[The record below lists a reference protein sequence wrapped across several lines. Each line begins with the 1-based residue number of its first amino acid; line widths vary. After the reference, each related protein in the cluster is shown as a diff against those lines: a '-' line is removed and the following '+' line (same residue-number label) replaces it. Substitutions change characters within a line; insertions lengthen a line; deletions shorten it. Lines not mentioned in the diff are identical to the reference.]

1 MSYRPNFG
9 RQQPTFRI
17 VGPGESTPRDL
28 VALIAV
34 LFVTYSLQFFE
45 STSVIPALLRLTPAV
60 LSGFVW
66 QLGTYPFVGYGGA
79 GLWFLLELLIL
90 FWFGR
95 TVFVRLGRRRFWQVV
110 AWSVLGAAVAAVL
123 VQLIVLLFA
132 GGIPTPVPFHVM
144 QGQRVLLAVTIAAF
158 ATISGESTILLF
170 FVLPVRAKWFLWL
183 EILFAFIAF
192 LETKDLAGF
201 VGICAAVLITFT
213 SLSPG
218 GPRWALRTWRRRM
231 EEALLRARM
240 GPAGRRRRF
249 RVIDGDRGDRGG
261 DDGWVH

>member
-1 MSYRPNFG
+1 MRAE
-9 RQQPTFRI
+9 QPTFRI
-17 VGPGESTPRDL
+17 VGPAGSTPNDL

-34 LFVTYSLQFFE
+34 LFLTYSLQFFE
-45 STSVIPALLRLTPAV
+45 STSVVPALLRLTPAV

-66 QLGTYPFVGYGGA
+66 QLVTYPFVGYGGA

-95 TVFVRLGRRRFWQVV
+95 TVFQRLGRRRFWQLV
-110 AWSVLGAAVAAVL
+110 AWSVLGAAVVAVVLQL
-123 VQLIVLLFA
+123 VVMLIA

-144 QGQRVLLAVTIAAF
+144 QGQRVLLAVVIAAF
-158 ATISGESTILLF
+158 ATVSGEATILLF
-170 FVLPVRAKWFLWL
+170 FVLPVRARWFLWL

-201 VGICAAVLITFT
+201 AGICAAVLITFT

-218 GPRWALRTWRRRM
+218 GPRWVVRSWRRRL
-231 EEALLRARM
+231 EQALLRARS
-240 GPAGRRRRF
+240 GSTKSRRGF
-249 RVIDGDRGDRGG
+249 KVIDGGRSDRDG
-261 DDGWVH
+261 DGWVH